1 MQRREFLFGTG
12 MALASAWSPAH
23 AQAFPEKPIKLI
35 VPYPPG
41 GNTDVVGRL
50 YAQKLAERLK
60 QPVIIDNRGG
70 AAGTI
75 GAAAAAK
82 SPADGYTIVI
92 GDSGSLVIATFANSN
107 LSYSPLKDFS
117 PISLVSSV
125 SIVVCVRPDSP
136 IRDMSDLLARAKA
149 SPGKITIG
157 TPGNGSPPHLAFAL
171 LASMT
176 GIDLLHVPYKGGAAA
191 TTATIGGE
199 VDLLID
205 GTALAQVKGG
215 RLRAIAVTGPRLA
228 ALPEV
233 PSVGETVKG
242 FEFTN
247 WWGILAP
254 SGTRGEVVSRLNS
267 ELTAIAALPEVREKL
282 TSLGLT
288 ARSGSP
294 NEFGDFI
301 RAETEKIAGAIR
313 AASIKFS

>member
-1 MQRREFLFGTG
+1 
-12 MALASAWSPAH
+12 
-23 AQAFPEKPIKLI
+23 
-35 VPYPPG
+35 
-41 GNTDVVGRL
+41 
-50 YAQKLAERLK
+50 
-60 QPVIIDNRGG
+60 
-70 AAGTI
+70 
-75 GAAAAAK
+75 
-82 SPADGYTIVI
+82 
-92 GDSGSLVIATFANSN
+92 LVIATFANSN

-267 ELTAIAALPEVREKL
+267 ELTAIAALPEVRERL

-288 ARSGSP
+288 ARSSSP

>member
-12 MALASAWSPAH
+12 MAVASAWSSAH
-23 AQAFPEKPIKLI
+23 AQTYPEKPIKLI

-136 IRDMSDLLARAKA
+136 IRDMADLIARAKA

-157 TPGNGSPPHLAFAL
+157 TPGNGSPPHLAYAL
-171 LASMT
+171 LASMS

-228 ALPEV
+228 ALPDV
-233 PSVGETVKG
+233 PSIGETVKG

-254 SGTRGEVVSRLNS
+254 FGTRSEVVNRLNS
-267 ELTAIAALPEVREKL
+267 ELTSIAALPEVRERL

-301 RAETEKIAGAIR
+301 RAETEKIAGAIK
-313 AASIKFS
+313 AANIKFS

>member
-1 MQRREFLFGTG
+1 
-12 MALASAWSPAH
+12 
-23 AQAFPEKPIKLI
+23 
-35 VPYPPG
+35 
-41 GNTDVVGRL
+41 
-50 YAQKLAERLK
+50 
-60 QPVIIDNRGG
+60 
-70 AAGTI
+70 
-75 GAAAAAK
+75 
-82 SPADGYTIVI
+82 
-92 GDSGSLVIATFANSN
+92 
-107 LSYSPLKDFS
+107 
-117 PISLVSSV
+117 
-125 SIVVCVRPDSP
+125 
-136 IRDMSDLLARAKA
+136 MSDLLARAKA